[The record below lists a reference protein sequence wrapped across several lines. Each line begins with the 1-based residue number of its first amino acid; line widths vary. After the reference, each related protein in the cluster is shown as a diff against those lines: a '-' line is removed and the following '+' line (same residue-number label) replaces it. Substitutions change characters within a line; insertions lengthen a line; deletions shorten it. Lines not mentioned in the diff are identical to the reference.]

1 MMPFKEIDISKII
14 KEKSEKDPV
23 FKEAFREASAELDV
37 IAQIIKTR
45 KAKGLTQKDVADKS
59 GLTQQMVSRI
69 EKREYPP
76 NYKNLIK
83 IADALDAKLELV
95 SK

>member
-1 MMPFKEIDISKII
+1 MPFKEINIGKII
-14 KEKSEKDPV
+14 HEKSEIDPE
-23 FKEAFREASAELDV
+23 FKQAFREASIELDLV
-37 IAQIIKTR
+37 AQIIRTR
-45 KAKGLTQKDVADKS
+45 KSKGMTQQDVADKS

-76 NYKNLIK
+76 NYKNLVK
-83 IADALDAKLELV
+83 IADALDSKLQLV

>member
-1 MMPFKEIDISKII
+1 MPFKEIDISRII
-14 KEKSEKDPV
+14 KEKSEKDPE
-23 FKEAFREASAELDV
+23 FKEAFREASAELDL

-76 NYKNLIK
+76 NYKNLVK
-83 IADALDAKLELV
+83 IANALDTKLELV

>member
-1 MMPFKEIDISKII
+1 MPFKEIDISKII
-14 KEKSEKDPV
+14 KEKSEKDPG
-23 FKEAFREASAELDV
+23 FKEAFREASAELDL

-76 NYKNLIK
+76 NYKNLVK
-83 IADALDAKLELV
+83 IADALDTKLELV

>member
-1 MMPFKEIDISKII
+1 MPFKEVSIGKII
-14 KEKSEKDPV
+14 KEKSKEDPEFRRV
-23 FKEAFREASAELDV
+23 FHEASAELDLV
-37 IAQIIKTR
+37 AQIIRTR
-45 KAKGLTQKDVADKS
+45 KSKGLTQKDVAERS

-76 NYKNLIK
+76 NYKNLVK
-83 IADALDAKLELV
+83 IADALDSKLQLV

>member
-1 MMPFKEIDISKII
+1 MPFKEIDINKII
-14 KEKSEKDPV
+14 KEKSEKDPE
-23 FKEAFREASAELDV
+23 FKEAFREASAELDL
-37 IAQIIKTR
+37 IAQIIKVR

-76 NYKNLIK
+76 NYKNLVK
-83 IADALDAKLELV
+83 IADALDTKLELV

>member
-1 MMPFKEIDISKII
+1 MPFKEIDISKII
-14 KEKSEKDPV
+14 KEKSEKDPE
-23 FKEAFREASAELDV
+23 FKEAFREASAELDL

-45 KAKGLTQKDVADKS
+45 KAKGLTQKDVANKS

-76 NYKNLIK
+76 NYKNLVK
-83 IADALDAKLELV
+83 IADALDTKLELV